1 MVYSYKK
8 EKKNNGYK
16 KFNKRVTT
24 MVDRD
29 FCDSEVGVEGE

>member
-1 MVYSYKK
+1 MVFSYKK
-8 EKKNNGYK
+8 KKINGSK

-29 FCDSEVGVEGE
+29 FCDSDVGEEGE